1 MRCCAS
7 LGPSAPSCFGTSRY
21 TAASVNFRARAR
33 SKKRD
38 MDARGESGD
47 SGSSALSCAAAEP
60 SGASRAPVEL
70 DAGAARSLGA
80 VFTNCAGAVEAAHTI
95 ATAAPNETP
104 ARQPPHARR
113 SECNVI
119 PMDYCNQAEPTTI
132 GGLINIWFRSPA
144 GRNATCRGADRGV
157 IVLVTM
163 ETPSARTLPS
173 IEDVLTFWFAD
184 PDRWWKKDPA
194 FDATIRDRF
203 LAPHDAIERDECDEW
218 LETQRGAL
226 ATVIVLDQFSRNMFR
241 DSARMFASDRRAL
254 RTARRALDRGFDR
267 GLSDNERMFLHMPF
281 MHSEDIA
288 DQDRSVEFFGSALQ
302 DRKSVV

>member
-1 MRCCAS
+1 
-7 LGPSAPSCFGTSRY
+7 
-21 TAASVNFRARAR
+21 
-33 SKKRD
+33 
-38 MDARGESGD
+38 
-47 SGSSALSCAAAEP
+47 
-60 SGASRAPVEL
+60 
-70 DAGAARSLGA
+70 
-80 VFTNCAGAVEAAHTI
+80 
-95 ATAAPNETP
+95 
-104 ARQPPHARR
+104 
-113 SECNVI
+113 
-119 PMDYCNQAEPTTI
+119 
-132 GGLINIWFRSPA
+132 
-144 GRNATCRGADRGV
+144 
-157 IVLVTM
+157 M

-203 LAPHDAIERDECDEW
+203 LALHDAIERDECDEW

-302 DRKSVV
+302 QYLGYAERHRDIVRRFGRFPHRNAPLGRQSTAEELEFLKQPGSSF